1 MTKKGAIVKSEA
13 NDGALVEIKGVSDLT
28 TEMLAQLTAALGVP
42 RDVVASD
49 EQIREALERLPRLIR
64 RIPARLRDERIVKA
78 CIAVASGLF
87 DATIN
92 YVWNAAIV
100 ELRGKVR
107 RFGLHVIPQILDDK
121 TFDEQRLLELKDSEL
136 LDLCLRLNLI
146 TDQDFFFLDQ
156 CRATRNSYSVAH
168 PANADVDEDEV
179 LSFVSRCQ
187 KHALSSTQDPKGVD
201 TKKLLEAIHSARLK
215 KGQLEAW
222 EERLRGTFDAQRELI
237 FGMLHGINCDPEAGE
252 EARVNAIDLCL
263 RFKEEFTPKTQSM
276 LVDRHQDYKAK
287 GDEGR
292 YKASQG
298 FFERLGIAA
307 LLGKSEVH
315 SLITSAARNLLRIH
329 NDWNNFY
336 NEPPFADRLEE
347 ITRAIAVPKTA
358 QGAFV
363 EAVITCAVGNSY
375 GVSSAAMPIYRKM
388 IRSFSPREVGVML
401 GLSEAKGIVASRLKI
416 SRDCVRRYADLVRLL
431 DKSSVPTVMRSQY
444 KHWHSK

>member
-1 MTKKGAIVKSEA
+1 MTKKGPIVQSEV
-13 NDGALVEIKGVSDLT
+13 NDGALVEIKGVSVLT
-28 TEMLAQLTAALGVP
+28 GEMLANLTAALGVP

-49 EQIREALERLPRLIR
+49 EQIGEALERLPRLLR

-100 ELRGKVR
+100 ELREKVR
-107 RFGLHVIPQILDDK
+107 RFGLHVIPQILDDT

-201 TKKLLEAIHSARLK
+201 TKKLLEAICSARFK

-252 EARVNAIDLCL
+252 EARVNAIGLCL

-276 LVDRHQDYKAK
+276 LVDRHQDYGAK

-298 FFERLGIAA
+298 FFERLGIVA
-307 LLGKSEVH
+307 LLGESEVH

-358 QGAFV
+358 QVVFV
-363 EAVITCAVGNSY
+363 EAVITCAVGNAY
-375 GVSSAAMPIYRKM
+375 GVSNAAVPSYRKM
-388 IRSFSPREVGVML
+388 IRSFSRREVGVML
-401 GLSEAKGIVASRLKI
+401 GLTEANGIVASRLK
-416 SRDCVRRYADLVRLL
+416 SSKDCVRRYADLVKLV
-431 DKSSVPTVMRSQY
+431 DKSSVPTRMRSKY
-444 KHWHSK
+444 KRWL